1 MMSARDLVLVS
12 LLAVVPGLGHG
23 GQDEAAKYYEDGLTR
38 FEQNDVDGAIIQL
51 KNALQQDK
59 NMLPVHVLLG
69 KALLAAGDAA
79 AALPHAE
86 RGVALYR
93 AVHVAASPWRAE
105 AEATRAIALL
115 RTGRP
120 AEADAAL
127 AVARTALA
135 QHRELS
141 PQFRAP
147 LLQADAL
154 AREAGGSRRI
164 ASRR

>member
-1 MMSARDLVLVS
+1 MHA
-12 LLAVVPGLGHG
+12 
-23 GQDEAAKYYEDGLTR
+23 Q
-38 FEQNDVDGAIIQL
+38 
-51 KNALQQDK
+51 
-59 NMLPVHVLLG
+59 
-69 KALLAAGDAA
+69 ALLAAGDAA

-120 AEADAAL
+120 VEADAAL
-127 AVARTALA
+127 AAARTALA

-147 LLQADAL
+147 LRQADAL